1 MNDSCAA
8 GWGTTRSRCFYNL
21 SLTPLYFSL
30 YTALMAHQSLYRIHR
45 PTTFAEVVG
54 QEQVTKLLEEA
65 ARTKKIGHA
74 YLFAGS
80 HGLGKTSVARIFAS
94 AIGCTERDLYEIDAA
109 SNNSVE
115 DMRALTEGVYTLPFE
130 SPYKVYILDEAH
142 MLSKSAW
149 NAFLKTLEEPPAHA
163 VFILA
168 TTELEKVPETVQS
181 RCQVY
186 EFKKPSRAVL
196 TKVATNVA
204 KKEGYTLAP
213 DAAELIAMLA
223 EGSYRDALSVLQKV
237 LILNEEA
244 ISNPHRA
251 VPRQISRTWVEQWT
265 GAPRQEQV
273 QALIA
278 SLAKGDRGGAL
289 AAIEV
294 AAESGVDMKLYLE
307 LVIEALRAVLLIRY
321 APDLRASLESELGT
335 DEFSALETFA
345 QPHMGRTTSHM
356 ITHQT
361 LLAFLT
367 AVERIRYAPIPA
379 LPLELAVLE
388 LFPE

>member
-1 MNDSCAA
+1 
-8 GWGTTRSRCFYNL
+8 
-21 SLTPLYFSL
+21 
-30 YTALMAHQSLYRIHR
+30 MAHQSLYRTYR
-45 PTTFAEVVG
+45 PVRFSEVIG
-54 QEQVTKLLEEA
+54 QEQVTKPLEDA
-65 ARTKKIGHA
+65 VKAKKIGHA

-80 HGLGKTSVARIFAS
+80 RGLGKTSVARILAS

-115 DMRALTEGVYTLPFE
+115 DIRTLTEGVYTLPFE
-130 SPYKVYILDEAH
+130 SPYKVYILDEVH
-142 MLSKSAW
+142 MLSKNAW

-181 RCQVY
+181 RCQVF
-186 EFKKPSRAVL
+186 EFKKPTRAVL
-196 TKVATNVA
+196 AKVATAVA

-237 LILNEEA
+237 LGTSADTKLT
-244 ISNPHRA
+244 RA
-251 VPRQISRTWVEQWT
+251 EVEQAT

-273 QALIA
+273 HALIA
-278 SLAKGDRGGAL
+278 AL
-289 AAIEV
+289 AEGRRGTALTAIEE
-294 AAESGVDMKLYLE
+294 AARSGVDMRIFLE
-307 LVIEALRAVLLIRY
+307 MALTSLRSVLLIRL
-321 APDLRASLESELGT
+321 APDLRASLQSELGA
-335 DEFSALETFA
+335 DEFATLETFT
-345 QPHMGRTTSHM
+345 QPNVGFTKSN

-367 AVERIRYAPIPA
+367 AAERIRYAPIPA
-379 LPLELAVLE
+379 LPLELAVME
-388 LFPE
+388 LFPEEAIV